1 MEEKT
6 YKLMGKS
13 GAFNLTVGIIVIIS
27 GIATGVLLII
37 NAAKLL
43 GQRSRITF

>member
-27 GIATGVLLII
+27 GIATGILLII